1 MENPPP
7 EIASVEDPKHG
18 EREKS
23 DLKFI
28 NYTDAEQITEP
39 ERRRKVRR
47 HVMRRV
53 QQDVRSRIQSTRP
66 NSKIVLD
73 IAPLRTLVPRPSL
86 SEAQIEPG
94 ILTRPESLGGG
105 RSNPFIRYPIDMN
118 LRAHE
123 LFDHCKF
130 YASNCLISFL
140 KANN

>member
-1 MENPPP
+1 MEKPPY
-7 EIASVEDPKHG
+7 EIASVEDPEDD

-23 DLKFI
+23 DLFI
-28 NYTDAEQITEP
+28 NYTDVEQITEP

-53 QQDVRSRIQSTRP
+53 QQDMRSRTQSTRA
-66 NSKIVLD
+66 NSKILLD
-73 IAPLRTLVPRPSL
+73 IAPLRALVPRTSL
-86 SEAQIEPG
+86 SEAQIQPG
-94 ILTRPESLGGG
+94 ISTRPESLGGG

-130 YASNCLISFL
+130 YASNCLISFIE
-140 KANN
+140 ANN